1 MSTALVVHR
10 ARLVDARG
18 VVEDGWVA
26 AADGAI
32 TATGTGD
39 SWRGLASAEVVDAG
53 GATLVPGFVDLHV
66 HGGGGAA
73 VDDGA
78 DAIARM
84 LAAHR
89 AHGTTRSVLSLV
101 AAPLE
106 ELERSLAVIAD
117 LAAADPLVL
126 GSHLEGPFLAPGRRG
141 AHALGALALP
151 TPEVVER
158 LLESARGTLVQ
169 VTVAPELPGA
179 LDAISRFA
187 AAGVVVALG
196 HTEADAAL
204 ARAAL
209 DRGVRLITHAFNAM
223 PGIHHRAP
231 GPVPAALADP
241 RVVLELILDGEHVHP
256 DVARL
261 AFAAAPDRIALV
273 TDAMAAAGSADG
285 VYRLGGLDVSV
296 QAGRAVLSGTD
307 TLAGSTLTQDRAL
320 RFALDAVGLP
330 EPTAVGALTATPAR
344 VLGRTDLGLLQPGHR
359 GDLVLLDASHRV
371 EWVRAEGRLLGV

>member
-1 MSTALVVHR
+1 MPTALVVHR

-26 AADGAI
+26 VADGAI

-39 SWRGLASAEVVDAG
+39 SWRGLTAAEVVDAG
-53 GATLVPGFVDLHV
+53 GATLVPGFLDLHV
-66 HGGGGAA
+66 HGGGGGAI
-73 VDDGA
+73 DDGA
-78 DAIARM
+78 DVIARM

-106 ELERSLAVIAD
+106 ELERSLAVIAEF
-117 LAAADPLVL
+117 AAVDPLVL

-141 AHALGALALP
+141 AHALEALAEP
-151 TPEVVER
+151 TPEAVDR
-158 LLESARGTLVQ
+158 LLEAARGTLVQ
-169 VTVAPELPGA
+169 VTIAPELPGA

-196 HTEADAAL
+196 HTEADADL
-204 ARAAL
+204 ARTAV

-231 GPVPAALADP
+231 GPVPTALADP

-296 QAGRAVLSGTD
+296 QAGRAVLSRTD

-320 RFALDAVGLP
+320 RLALDAVGLS
-330 EPTAVGALTATPAR
+330 EPVAVGALTATPAR

-359 GDLVLLDASHRV
+359 ADLVLLDASHRV
-371 EWVRAEGRLLGV
+371 VWVRAEGRLLAC

>member
-1 MSTALVVHR
+1 MSYALVVHR

-26 AADGAI
+26 VADGAI

-39 SWRGLASAEVVDAG
+39 SWRAVAAAEVVDAG

-78 DAIARM
+78 DGIARM

-141 AHALGALALP
+141 AHALEALALP
-151 TPEVVER
+151 TPEVVDR
-158 LLESARGTLVQ
+158 LLEAARGTLVQ

-196 HTEADAAL
+196 HTEADADL
-204 ARAAL
+204 ARTAV
-209 DRGVRLITHAFNAM
+209 DRGVRLMTHAFNAM

-231 GPVPAALADP
+231 GPVPTALADP

-296 QAGRAVLSGTD
+296 QAGRAVLNGAD

-320 RFALDAVGLP
+320 RLALDTVGLS

-344 VLGRTDLGLLQPGHR
+344 VLGRTDLGLLQSGHR
-359 GDLVLLDASHRV
+359 ADLVLLDASHRV
-371 EWVRAEGRLLGV
+371 AWVRAEGRLLGV

>member
-18 VVEDGWVA
+18 IVEDGWVA
-26 AADGAI
+26 ASDGAI

-39 SWRGLASAEVVDAG
+39 SWRGLAAAEVVDAG

-73 VDDGA
+73 ADDGA

-84 LAAHR
+84 LAVHR

-101 AAPLE
+101 AAPLG

-117 LAAADPLVL
+117 LAAAAPLVL

-141 AHALGALALP
+141 AHALEALALP
-151 TPEVVER
+151 TPEVVDR
-158 LLESARGTLVQ
+158 LLEAARGTLVQ

-196 HTEADAAL
+196 HTEADADL
-204 ARAAL
+204 ARTAV
-209 DRGVRLITHAFNAM
+209 DRGARLMTHAFNAM

-231 GPVPAALADP
+231 GPVPTALADP

-285 VYRLGGLDVSV
+285 VYRLGGLDVTV
-296 QAGRAVLSGTD
+296 REGRAVLSGTD

-320 RFALDAVGLP
+320 RLALDAVGLP
-330 EPTAVGALTATPAR
+330 EPVAIGALTATPAR

-359 GDLVLLDASHRV
+359 ADLVLLDASHRV
-371 EWVRAEGRLLGV
+371 AWVRAEGRLLGV

>member
-39 SWRGLASAEVVDAG
+39 SWRGLAAAEVVDAG

-101 AAPLE
+101 AAPLG
-106 ELERSLAVIAD
+106 ELERSLAVIAE
-117 LAAADPLVL
+117 LAAVDPLVL

-141 AHALGALALP
+141 AHALEALALP
-151 TPEVVER
+151 TPEAVDR
-158 LLESARGTLVQ
+158 LLEAARGTLVQ

-196 HTEADAAL
+196 HTEADADL
-204 ARAAL
+204 ARTAV
-209 DRGVRLITHAFNAM
+209 DRGVRLMTHAFNAM

-231 GPVPAALADP
+231 GPVPTALADP

-261 AFAAAPDRIALV
+261 AFAAAPDRVALV

-296 QAGRAVLSGTD
+296 QEGRAVLGGTD

-320 RFALDAVGLP
+320 RLALDAVCLSQP
-330 EPTAVGALTATPAR
+330 VAVGALTATPAG

-359 GDLVLLDASHRV
+359 ADLVLLDASHRV
-371 EWVRAEGRLLGV
+371 VWVRAEGRLLG